1 MQVKTIVYNY
11 KIYIIHFLLRPM
23 FNFNIFFSLYIT
35 NSLANIN
42 KAISNMLL
50 FRFTFFIY
58 FYFHIEENEIKTIIM
73 SFISSN
79 KFTLTQYRNCF
90 FKNFFLDI
98 EQIQC
103 SGVFILPKCICSFHH
118 VSNPIYHNYTAC
130 PFNSKNDDLDHLS
143 CK

>member
-11 KIYIIHFLLRPM
+11 MIYIIHFLLRPM
-23 FNFNIFFSLYIT
+23 FNFNIFFSFYIT

-79 KFTLTQYRNCF
+79 KTCLN
-90 FKNFFLDI
+90 
-98 EQIQC
+98 
-103 SGVFILPKCICSFHH
+103 
-118 VSNPIYHNYTAC
+118 
-130 PFNSKNDDLDHLS
+130 
-143 CK
+143 